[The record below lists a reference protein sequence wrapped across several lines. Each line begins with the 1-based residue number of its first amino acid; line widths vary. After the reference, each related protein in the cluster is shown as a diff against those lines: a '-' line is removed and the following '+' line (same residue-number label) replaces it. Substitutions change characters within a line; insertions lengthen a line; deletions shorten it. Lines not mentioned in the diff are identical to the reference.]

1 MRGLLSCSL
10 ARQWRRPVAS
20 LKVRPLARLR
30 IEGIVG
36 GRILLLT
43 LLRHHVLLVVIY
55 DLLYFFVNLVAGRV
69 RVGLK
74 LRLGLL
80 RLAG

>member
-1 MRGLLSCSL
+1 M
-10 ARQWRRPVAS
+10 AS

-36 GRILLLT
+36 VRILLLT